1 MFAIALLF
9 RPNPRTSVAQTVYV
23 EFFPPFESTTRNYI
37 PLLLPE
43 EFDIPLP
50 EPSVLSRL
58 TKALEFRRKGIP
70 VVIRR
75 KSEGNGRVEEAGGA
89 AWICG
94 GLSREA
100 DRNPF
105 PGREGSTG
113 AVSTMPQSG
122 LTSRDRSRVRRSRT
136 VRAET
141 IVPLISPVSFVCIVP
156 LHRLSSLLSLFLSR
170 RTTKG
175 NIARCTLKLDRFH
188 HESGERGREGGKQD
202 QEERASRSRL
212 NVASPGL

>member
-23 EFFPPFESTTRNYI
+23 EFFPPFESITKNYI
-37 PLLLPE
+37 PSLPPE

-156 LHRLSSLLSLFLSR
+156 LHRLSSLSLSLSLPFSPHYEGEHRSLYVEVGPLPPR
-170 RTTKG
+170 VG
-175 NIARCTLKLDRFH
+175 G
-188 HESGERGREGGKQD
+188 EGERGWETGPRG
-202 QEERASRSRL
+202 ASI
-212 NVASPGL
+212 